1 MMIIYFASFL
11 LTLFYVGLIAYYGY
25 GWYRTR
31 PFQPFTERA
40 NFSKTV
46 SVLIPVRNEEASIQ
60 ATIHDILKQ
69 EYLNDGM
76 EVIVVDDF
84 SSDRTRQYLEQIPD
98 KRLGVFAMGDFF
110 DENQLTS
117 PKKEA
122 LALAVSKAKGELIVT
137 TDGDCRMG
145 PHWLSTIVRFF
156 EHYQPKLIAG
166 PVVYQR
172 SDSFLNAF
180 QSLDL
185 LSMMG
190 ITCASIA
197 NGLPVMCNG
206 ANLAFEKSAF
216 DEVGG
221 YSNNTYTATGDDVFL
236 MLKIKNKYPGG
247 VKFLKAREAVV
258 TTEPQPAWWALFQQR
273 KRWGAKS
280 TELGDWRIAFVISSL
295 YLFHVAIIIA
305 VLLGL
310 FFHSSMLLV
319 GVGALLLKLIVDL
332 IFLYPVCAYFN
343 QKSLL
348 WLFLPVQ
355 IAHVAYVV
363 MMGIASN
370 IGGFQW
376 KGRRLK

>member
-98 KRLGVFAMGDFF
+98 KRLRVFAMRDFF
-110 DENQLTS
+110 NENQLAS

-190 ITCASIA
+190 ITCASVA

-206 ANLAFEKSAF
+206 ANLAFEKSAY
-216 DEVGG
+216 DKVGG

-236 MLKIKNKYPGG
+236 MLKVQNKYPGG

-258 TTEPQPAWWALFQQR
+258 TTEPQPTYWALFQQR
-273 KRWGAKS
+273 KRWGVV
-280 TELGDWRIAFVISSL
+280 FVSRSH
-295 YLFHVAIIIA
+295 YYRSFTRSVRSFFHVTCWGWGIIA
-305 VLLGL
+305 
-310 FFHSSMLLV
+310 
-319 GVGALLLKLIVDL
+319 
-332 IFLYPVCAYFN
+332 
-343 QKSLL
+343 
-348 WLFLPVQ
+348 
-355 IAHVAYVV
+355 
-363 MMGIASN
+363 
-370 IGGFQW
+370 
-376 KGRRLK
+376 